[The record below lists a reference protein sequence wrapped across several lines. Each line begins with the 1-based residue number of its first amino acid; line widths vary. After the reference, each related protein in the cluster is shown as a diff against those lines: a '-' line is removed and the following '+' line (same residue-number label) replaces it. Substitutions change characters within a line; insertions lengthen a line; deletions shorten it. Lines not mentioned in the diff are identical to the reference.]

1 MHFPRSLLLLQARV
15 DRYVQII
22 HFPPKLS
29 LHIAQ
34 ANERGRE
41 REKKEREKV
50 SKKYQSKQQQPCFF
64 SFAPAA
70 CNDEEESA
78 TQRIHPGFALLGF
91 PPIIKSIFSQFSIR
105 AGAEFCILS
114 AHFS

>member
-1 MHFPRSLLLLQARV
+1 
-15 DRYVQII
+15 
-22 HFPPKLS
+22 

-34 ANERGRE
+34 ADEKRE
-41 REKKEREKV
+41 RERERDKIVRIQKV
-50 SKKYQSKQQQPCFF
+50 SKQAIMFF